1 MTDHWFFT
9 SSATVSVIVNN
20 PPEVAGASVS
30 GNEDEQLQ
38 ITLNGSDLDN
48 DSLIYN
54 LVQQPQNGTLSGSA
68 PDLTYT
74 PNANYSGADSF
85 TFNAQDDYFVSE
97 TVEITISLS
106 AVNDAPIVNDGV
118 FSTTENQS
126 LESEMRTCDGC
137 CGDTFEVGINEPCPM
152 VSCAPCNEASDETAS
167 SSVDSIIRNSLIAI
181 VFVAVLVFIQMS
193 RRSEGNH

>member
-20 PPEVAGASVS
+20 PPVVVGASVS

-48 DSLIYN
+48 DSLSYN

-126 LESEMRTCDGC
+126 VVIILT
-137 CGDTFEVGINEPCPM
+137 
-152 VSCAPCNEASDETAS
+152 
-167 SSVDSIIRNSLIAI
+167 SVDVEGDDVSYVIVGAPSKGSLS
-181 VFVAVLVFIQMS
+181 VLLLT
-193 RRSEGNH
+193 